1 MGMGLLQQFKN
12 DVDRNLTQ
20 EPTGFVYPES
30 VVVSYNST
38 TRKVTLTG
46 DCRALWRG
54 SIIDQL
60 VSGWESAAHAATVA
74 AWFLYYD
81 GTAFIWSNL
90 PWEFDK
96 VMIACIDYQTAYKFA
111 LREPHGLMP
120 YQSHRADHKTVGTYR
135 DTGGDVSDYVLN
147 STVAANRRPLI
158 STCTIWDEDVPTTN
172 AALATESYTRMWL
185 SGASGVVNFAT
196 ASADIVS
203 VTGNVPNYNQFTGG
217 SWQQTALPT
226 NQYMC
231 LWLMEVPVTNDAGS
245 QAFRHVWLQGQ
256 SQGSLASQQAMTTNN
271 LNMGEWGSLIPEFV
285 FIQKVIIRYTN
296 GNWIWIETAPI
307 TGSRAVQ
314 VSSVSGFFLSS
325 VNHNATLTGSGTT
338 EDPLSLSGIH
348 PDGGTLASGGD
359 TVLDALYFG

>member
-1 MGMGLLQQFKN
+1 
-12 DVDRNLTQ
+12 
-20 EPTGFVYPES
+20 
-30 VVVSYNST
+30 
-38 TRKVTLTG
+38 
-46 DCRALWRG
+46 
-54 SIIDQL
+54 
-60 VSGWESAAHAATVA
+60 
-74 AWFLYYD
+74 
-81 GTAFIWSNL
+81 
-90 PWEFDK
+90 
-96 VMIACIDYQTAYKFA
+96 
-111 LREPHGLMP
+111 
-120 YQSHRADHKTVGTYR
+120 
-135 DTGGDVSDYVLN
+135 
-147 STVAANRRPLI
+147 
-158 STCTIWDEDVPTTN
+158 
-172 AALATESYTRMWL
+172 MWL